1 MTTSNIYP
9 RSSVTDSFLDVSRA
23 NHCRLDNAWAVI
35 LAGGDGLP
43 RRAIIPSYLRGQ
55 RPSHFCR
62 TANSDFVINQTRQQV
77 SRAIPPE
84 RTMVAVSENHL
95 RYAKEVLGDVPSKNI
110 ILEPQDDGTTFAMLY
125 SLLRVREKDRNATVV
140 FFPPDLSV
148 PDPRSFMARVQDAID
163 AVDRQPRLILLGV
176 EPAGADPNREWIEPD
191 MSLPAHENLNV
202 WPVLRFRDTISR
214 SDARELM
221 KRGGLWNSS
230 VIVGK
235 IWMFLGK
242 IRRARPDIYKAFEA
256 AEAKIGT
263 SGEASAMRR
272 VYYNNYT
279 ESDFSRD
286 VLQKSADQLAV
297 IPVAAAKVK
306 AVGRVS
312 PKAARSLHR
321 KTTFEAIGATAARA

>member
-1 MTTSNIYP
+1 MTISNIYP
-9 RSSVTDSFLDVSRA
+9 RSSRTDSFLDVPRS
-23 NHCRLDNAWAVI
+23 NHCRSNSAWAVI

-43 RRAIIPSYLRGQ
+43 RRALIPSYLRGQ

-77 SRAIPPE
+77 SRLIPPE
-84 RTMVAVSENHL
+84 RTLVAVSENHL
-95 RYAKEVLGDVPSKNI
+95 RYTKEVLGDVPSKNI
-110 ILEPQDDGTTFAMLY
+110 IVEPQDDGSTFAMLY

-176 EPAGADPNREWIEPD
+176 EPAGADPNREWIVPD
-191 MSLPAHENLNV
+191 MSLPTHENLNV

-263 SGEASAMRR
+263 SGEATAMRR

-286 VLQKSADQLAV
+286 VLQKSTDQLGV
-297 IPVAAAKVK
+297 IPVAAVKVK

-312 PKAARSLHR
+312 PLATRSMQR
-321 KTTFEAIGATAARA
+321 RGAFATIGGAAARA